1 VSNVAEVN
9 SRGSGLT
16 GLQGCLLLFLRLAVG
31 WHFLYEG
38 YVKIASSGWTAA
50 GYLSIVPGPF
60 AGMFSALV
68 KNPAMIGFVD
78 ASMKYGLTAVGLLLV
93 LGLFTRLA
101 SVGAAIF
108 LALFYLSN
116 PPWLGV
122 HFMAGEGSYLIVNK
136 NLVELA
142 AALVLAAF
150 PSGHVLGLDML
161 FCRE

>member
-1 VSNVAEVN
+1 MSNVAEVN
-9 SRGSGLT
+9 SKCSSLSGL
-16 GLQGCLLLFLRLAVG
+16 QAYMLLFLRLTIG

-38 YVKIASSGWTAA
+38 FVKIASSGWTAA
-50 GYLSIVPGPF
+50 GYLNIVPGPF
-60 AGMFSALV
+60 SGLFSGLAA
-68 KNPAMIGFVD
+68 NPSMIAFVD
-78 ASMKYGLTAVGLLLV
+78 SLMKYGLTAVGLLLM
-93 LGLFTRLA
+93 LGLFSRLA
-101 SVGAAIF
+101 AVGAAMF

-122 HFMAGEGSYLIVNK
+122 HSMAGEGSYLIVNK

-150 PSGHVLGLDML
+150 PSGRVLGLDML